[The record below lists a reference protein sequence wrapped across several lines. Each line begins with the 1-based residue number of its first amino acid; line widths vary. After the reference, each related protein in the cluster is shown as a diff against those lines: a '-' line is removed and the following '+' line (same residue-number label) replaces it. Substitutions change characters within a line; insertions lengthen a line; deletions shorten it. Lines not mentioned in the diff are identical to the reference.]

1 MISTLRLIALSGFVT
16 IASSS
21 MCQSLNFSGGFTSS
35 TMKEKEDE
43 DNYGSSEFIKTGNIS
58 GFNSALGVEFRL
70 GNRLSLETG
79 LKFQTRGYSWKIDWT
94 ELYGAYTD
102 FETWEY
108 TLKMNYIDL
117 PVVLNTAVLLGDVRV
132 YTRTGIYTGLLTRAR
147 EDLRL
152 NYSSSDGEMESDEYT
167 EILKGEDFESEE
179 RVTGGLILGAGV
191 EFKNFFFESNYNFG
205 VYALRDL
212 DYGLFTHDFSLTL
225 GYKIKFKKQQ

>member
-1 MISTLRLIALSGFVT
+1 MISTLRLIALSVFVT
-16 IASSS
+16 NASSS

-35 TMKEKEDE
+35 TMREKED
-43 DNYGSSEFIKTGNIS
+43 DYDYGSSEFFKTGNIS

-94 ELYGAYTD
+94 GADTD

-117 PVVLNTAVLLGDVRV
+117 PVVLNTAILLGDVRV
-132 YTRTGIYTGLLTRAR
+132 YTRTGIYAGLLTKAR
-147 EDLRL
+147 HNLRM
-152 NYSSSDGEMESDEYT
+152 NYSSSDGEMETDEYT
-167 EILKGEDFESEE
+167 EIVKGEDFESEE
-179 RVTGGLILGAGV
+179 RVTGGLILGAGL

-205 VYALRDL
+205 IYALRDS